1 MAHIQWKDRYNIH
14 FREID
19 AQHRGLLDLVN
30 ELIDL
35 VDSHD
40 PSDQVARIF
49 HSLADYALTHFSSEE
64 RYMEAVQYPKLAQQ
78 RQEHTFFIN
87 RLLELSHAYD
97 PQDPQLVAETLDF
110 LKHWY
115 LEHIIKS
122 DQEYG
127 PFLKRAL
134 PTAAL
139 EGILLGFAGVIC
151 ARDMAP
157 LVKLIASHCAKPEV
171 EIQAALEADP
181 CFLQALEAGLSNM
194 DRFALDLATW
204 AGGTLPAEDLAH
216 AYQATF
222 QAVPVM
228 LLLAQRLQAHLPVAL
243 VGNGAPWL
251 RAQGLAQL
259 GLAGCCST
267 EVLSCEVGTCLPDA
281 ALFLEAASR
290 LNLAPETCLLIH
302 PDPGCLDSAQ
312 AAHFQ
317 TLHYTN
323 PVMLMAELRHMGVA
337 F

>member
-1 MAHIQWKDRYNIH
+1 MAHIQWKDRYNIN

-19 AQHRGLLDLVN
+19 AQHRGLLDLLN

-35 VDSHD
+35 VDNHD
-40 PSDQVARIF
+40 QSDQVARIF

-64 RYMEAVQYPKLAQQ
+64 RYMEAARYPKLAQQ
-78 RQEHTFFIN
+78 RQEHAFFIS
-87 RLLELSHAYD
+87 RLLDLSQAYD
-97 PQDPQLVAETLDF
+97 PKDPQLVDETLGF

-139 EGILLGFAGVIC
+139 EGILLGFAGVTCI
-151 ARDMAP
+151 RDTGP
-157 LVKLIASHCAKPEV
+157 LVKLVASHCAKPEA
-171 EIQAALEADP
+171 EIQAALGEDP
-181 CFLQALEAGLSNM
+181 GFLKALEAGLGDL
-194 DRFALDLATW
+194 DRFASDLAAW
-204 AGGTLPAEDLAH
+204 AGCTLPLEDLAQ

-228 LLLAQRLQAHLPVAL
+228 LQLAQRLKAYLPVAL

-251 RAQGLAQL
+251 RSQGLAQL
-259 GLAGCCST
+259 GMTGSFSA
-267 EVLSCEVGTCLPDA
+267 EVLSCEMGACLPDP

-290 LNLAPETCLLIH
+290 LKLDPETCLLIH
-302 PDPGCLDSAQ
+302 PDPACLDAAQ

-323 PVMLMAELRHMGVA
+323 PVLLMAELRRMGVA